1 MSSLADQ
8 GQEKTTAETW
18 CILHQGNTSAVDHG
32 ISMGCNIPK
41 PGAAA
46 ITFKDLAF
54 LYLAVSTQEKCQK
67 SLDKALTEQ
76 VAEEKVGM
84 AM

>member
-18 CILHQGNTSAVDHG
+18 CILHQGNTPTAEHG

-41 PGAAA
+41 PGAEA
-46 ITFKDLAF
+46 ITFKALAF
-54 LYLAVSTQEKCQK
+54 LYLAVSNQEKCQK
-67 SLDKALTEQ
+67 SLDKALTGQ
-76 VAEEKVGM
+76 VQKRR
-84 AM
+84 